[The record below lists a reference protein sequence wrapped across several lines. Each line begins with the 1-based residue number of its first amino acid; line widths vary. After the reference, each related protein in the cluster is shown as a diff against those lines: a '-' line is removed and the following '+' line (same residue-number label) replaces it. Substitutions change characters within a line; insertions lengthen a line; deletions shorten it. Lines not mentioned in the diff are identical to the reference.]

1 MDARWKRFGAAAPA
15 AVAILAGALSDRA
28 RLAALAAQAR
38 DAAHGWIA
46 EDIAERRLFL
56 WLPVCLG
63 VGVLAYFAADREPSL
78 WAPVVATLVFAAGA
92 RAALIRDRLVAFRL
106 CLALA
111 FVFAGFAASVWR
123 TQMVAAPML
132 KRMTVAET
140 TAYVENVDDHRAGKR
155 LLLRVIAIDG
165 LASGELPDRIRVT
178 ARNAEGLRAGATIRA
193 KMRLLPPSRPSEPG
207 GYDFARAAYFQG
219 IGAVGNVVSR
229 IEPTADAT
237 VSWVARVNAWIDR
250 GRNALTDRIAQ
261 VIGGGDGAVAA
272 SLVTGKRGLI
282 PEQAT
287 EDLRAAG
294 IYHVVSISGLHMVLA
309 AGLFLWSLRAA
320 LALFPGVALTQPI
333 KKWAAAF
340 AVIGVIA
347 YDAFAG
353 SEVATERSLVMI
365 LVILAAVLLDR
376 PALSMRN
383 LAIAAIIILICEPEQ
398 LMGPSFQM
406 SFAAVAAM
414 IATFERSPRDAHREA
429 GPPPPRV
436 RSAVTAALLTT
447 LVAGLATDP
456 YSSFHFHRISLYGI
470 IGNALTLPLVEFL
483 VMPAAV
489 LGVAAQPF
497 GLDAPV
503 WTVMG
508 WGVSGMM
515 FLAHWVA
522 GLGSATRQFAAFG
535 GGAVLL
541 MTLAILWLT
550 IWTTP
555 LRWAGLGFAAL
566 GLIIAAA
573 SPRPAAMIDAQ
584 GKVIAARNEK
594 GALDVLNAKANYFAV
609 QQWLAADA
617 DPRGARDHALIG
629 AGRCDAQG
637 CVAKLADG
645 RTLALVK
652 EKQALAED
660 CARAAVVVT
669 HMPAADLCKGPELVL
684 DAAHFRARGATQL
697 FLTANGSW
705 RLVTAQRDGYDRPW
719 SPAPPKPRAPA
730 PPRSD
735 DAALDSPGEDNLN
748 NAE

>member
-1 MDARWKRFGAAAPA
+1 MDARWKRLGAAAPA
-15 AVAILAGALSDRA
+15 AVATLAGAMRNRERFADL
-28 RLAALAAQAR
+28 LAKTVGATR
-38 DAAHGWIA
+38 GWIA

-78 WAPVVATLVFAAGA
+78 WAPVLAATGFAAGA
-92 RAALIRDRLVAFRL
+92 RAALTRDRLAAFRL

-111 FVFAGFAASVWR
+111 FVFTGFAASVWR

-155 LLLRVIAIDG
+155 LLLRVVAIDG
-165 LASGELPDRIRVT
+165 LTPAEWPDRIRVT

-207 GYDFARAAYFQG
+207 GYDFARAAYFQS
-219 IGAVGNVVSR
+219 IGAVGNVISR
-229 IEPTADAT
+229 IEPAPDAAAP
-237 VSWVARVNAWIDR
+237 WVARINAWIDR

-320 LALFPGVALTQPI
+320 LALFPGVALTYPI

-340 AVIGVIA
+340 AVVGVAA

-383 LAIAAIIILICEPEQ
+383 LAIAAIIILVCEPEQ
-398 LMGPSFQM
+398 LLGPSFQM

-414 IATFERSPRDAHREA
+414 IATFERTPGDAQREA

-503 WTVMG
+503 WTIMG
-508 WGVSGMM
+508 WGVSAMM

-535 GGAVLL
+535 GGALL
-541 MTLAILWLT
+541 TITLAILWLT

-555 LRWAGLGFAAL
+555 IRWAGVGLAAL
-566 GLIIAAA
+566 GLVFAAT
-573 SPRPAAMIDAQ
+573 SSRPVAMIDAQ
-584 GKVIAARNEK
+584 GKALAARNEK
-594 GALDVLNAKANYFAV
+594 GALDVLNAKANFFAV

-617 DPRGARDHALIG
+617 DPRGPRDHSLIG

-637 CVAKLADG
+637 CVGRLPDG

-660 CARAAVVVT
+660 CGRAAVVVT
-669 HMPAADLCKGPELVL
+669 HMPAADICKGPELVL
-684 DAAHFRARGATQL
+684 DAAHFRARGATHL
-697 FLTANGSW
+697 LLNSDGSW
-705 RLVTAQRDGYDRPW
+705 RLVTAQREGYDRPW
-719 SPAPPKPRAPA
+719 SPAQPKPKPPA
-730 PPRSD
+730 QNLASERSSENP
-735 DAALDSPGEDNLN
+735 AEDGFSS
-748 NAE
+748 AE